1 MTGSVAHA
9 PRGGSGTE
17 PRLAELLV
25 DPIVQA
31 VMRSDGVSPA
41 SLKSVIAHVQPW
53 LRQAGWAGLSG
64 CNLAHADVAVREI
77 LQQVEDALLDAGR
90 NEIAVATDY
99 GTFEWRSNRR
109 P

>member
-1 MTGSVAHA
+1 MTGSGAHS
-9 PRGGSGTE
+9 PWGGSGIE

-41 SLKSVIAHVQPW
+41 ALQLVIARVRSW
-53 LRQAGWAGLSG
+53 LRQAGSAGLSG
-64 CNLAHADVAVREI
+64 RDLAHADIAVREI
-77 LQQVEDALLDAGR
+77 PQRVEDALLDAGR
-90 NEIAVATDY
+90 KEIAVATEY
-99 GTFEWRSNRR
+99 GTFEWRTNWR